1 MPADPFAVLHALL
14 RAEAARTRTPEPP
27 TAPRPPAPEP
37 APEPARADRAPSRGE
52 ARPE

>member
-27 TAPRPPAPEP
+27 TTPQPPTDPAP
-37 APEPARADRAPSRGE
+37 ADRTPGRGE
-52 ARPE
+52 TRPE